1 MKLSTTLLF
10 LFIISFCNSQYI
22 KIDTGYT
29 VVLKGEEDKPA
40 IMSHLYGDL
49 GRIMIKENSSGKTCM
64 PVSMHWTFIIQA
76 EIFQTDNVT
85 EAKKYFGRSTPK
97 DKIFIEKIVLSP
109 GCFPPPKQI
118 VIAII

>member
-1 MKLSTTLLF
+1 MKLLTTFLF
-10 LFIISFCNSQYI
+10 LFTISFCNSQYI

-29 VVLKGEEDKPA
+29 LVLKGAEDKPA
-40 IMSHLYGDL
+40 ALSCLYGDL

-64 PVSMHWTFIIQA
+64 PTSMHWTFIIRA
-76 EIFQTDNVT
+76 EIFQTDHLT
-85 EAKKYFGRSTPK
+85 EAKKYLDRSTPK
-97 DKIFIEKIVLSP
+97 DKIFIEKIVLPP